1 MIAETIAEA
10 ENAPLKQTKRS
21 NHIKLLKNK
30 TGSIRPSFFLL
41 LPNHRLAFR
50 FAFRFAFRLAF
61 RLAFRFAFCLAFCF
75 VFCLA
80 FCFAF
85 CLAFCF
91 VSCLAFCF
99 AFCLAFCLAFCFV
112 SCLAFCFAFCLA
124 FCLAFRHAFRLA
136 LCFAFRSLSV
146 MRSVLPSVSSSVRFL
161 SCFLFCVPE
170 AIEKVGGELKSFSGL
185 LPSQDS
191 RAPFPLFTPLQ
202 ATLAAPLV
210 KKSDE

>member
-80 FCFAF
+80 FCF
-85 CLAFCF
+85 
-91 VSCLAFCF
+91 
-99 AFCLAFCLAFCFV
+99 AFCLAFCFV